1 MPKDNNTLQHLQQ
14 QVDLLIK
21 DFGGY
26 WPPLSMLA
34 CVIEEVGEISRELN
48 ALEGFKPK
56 KQDITIS
63 IHDKL
68 AEELSDTLFSLICI
82 ANYYQ
87 INLSRSF
94 QQILKKYQ
102 ERDQKRF
109 SSDFKSS
116 PSS

>member
-1 MPKDNNTLQHLQQ
+1 MAEENNTLGFLQQ

-21 DFGGY
+21 NFGGY

-34 CVIEEVGEISRELN
+34 SVIEEVGEISRELN
-48 ALEGFKPK
+48 AFEGFKPK
-56 KQDITIS
+56 KQNKKYLP
-63 IHDKL
+63 HEKL
-68 AEELSDTLFSLICI
+68 AEELGDALFSLICI

-87 INLSRSF
+87 IDLSRAF
-94 QQILKKYQ
+94 QRILRKYQ